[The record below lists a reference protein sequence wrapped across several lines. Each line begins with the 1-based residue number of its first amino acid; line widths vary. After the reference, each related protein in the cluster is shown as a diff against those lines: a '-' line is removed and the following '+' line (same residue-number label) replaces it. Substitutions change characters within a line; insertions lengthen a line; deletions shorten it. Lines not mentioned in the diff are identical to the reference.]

1 MITDSLELILISA
14 PGGNFLV
21 EINDRVGNEVVQV
34 IMEDQTEGVM
44 RRWVMIREGGAF
56 RVAGEFYKESE
67 DLMDVIH
74 WVEAQDTEIPRYRL
88 APDYNDPNYI
98 LDIQE

>member
-1 MITDSLELILISA
+1 MARE
-14 PGGNFLV
+14 FY
-21 EINDRVGNEVVQV
+21 
-34 IMEDQTEGVM
+34 TEG
-44 RRWVMIREGGAF
+44 
-56 RVAGEFYKESE
+56 E